1 MGDFYRRYEFFF
13 GVFRSSFC
21 FCARDVVASVSE
33 HVIGLDLSFLGWAT
47 TGHLLANLVIF
58 FRLDQSLSSLK

>member
-1 MGDFYRRYEFFF
+1 M
-13 GVFRSSFC
+13 
-21 FCARDVVASVSE
+21 ASVSE